1 MAAPEP
7 AVLGLLDAPPKA
19 GRDNPER
26 ARNDAG
32 TGSHNLDT
40 GQGNK
45 TGYCSSLSNWK
56 PTVTRNSSTQWGW
69 PAKLLHWIGA
79 VMILLLL
86 VHGWWMTHLTPR
98 PERLANYAGHS
109 ALGYDLLAILI
120 LRLLWR
126 WFNPV
131 PELPVELKPWERM
144 SARLGHFLLY
154 FFMLAVSLTGWLVAT
169 TARTPMTK
177 DVFGL
182 NVPPL
187 LTMVDRS
194 VRQWIEETHMVLAY
208 VLAAVVVVHVMG
220 ALRHHLVKR
229 NDVLRRMTWGMG
241 V

>member
-1 MAAPEP
+1 LTQVKATKPAA
-7 AVLGLLDAPPKA
+7 VHRS
-19 GRDNPER
+19 RD
-26 ARNDAG
+26 
-32 TGSHNLDT
+32 
-40 GQGNK
+40 
-45 TGYCSSLSNWK
+45 WK
-56 PTVTRNSSTQWGW
+56 SKVTRNSSTQWGW

-131 PELPVELKPWERM
+131 PELPAELKPWERM

-154 FFMLAVSLTGWLVAT
+154 CFMLAVSLTGWLVAT

-187 LTMVDRS
+187 VTTLDRS

>member
-1 MAAPEP
+1 
-7 AVLGLLDAPPKA
+7 
-19 GRDNPER
+19 
-26 ARNDAG
+26 
-32 TGSHNLDT
+32 
-40 GQGNK
+40 
-45 TGYCSSLSNWK
+45 
-56 PTVTRNSSTQWGW
+56 
-69 PAKLLHWIGA
+69 
-79 VMILLLL
+79 
-86 VHGWWMTHLTPR
+86 MTHLTPR

-131 PELPVELKPWERM
+131 PELPAELKPWERM

-154 FFMLAVSLTGWLVAT
+154 CFMLAVSLTGWLVAT

-187 LTMVDRS
+187 VTTLDRS